1 MLPIAVCQPQVDWLI
16 HRNRE
21 QAPSHILISIICQ
34 ISPTPR
40 SKAYLPP
47 LLSRITNRPMRIHV
61 SFIDRVGI
69 TQEVLALLGGRN
81 LNLDAVEMV
90 PPNVYIDAP
99 TLSAEVLEELRDA
112 LFSVHGVQAVK
123 VVDILPGQRRH
134 LQLDALLAAMTD
146 PVLALDS
153 AGKILLANPALIAL
167 YGREPAGES
176 IAELFNDPTLLDT
189 LLEHG
194 FRLPLREISVN
205 GQTLL
210 LDATPITDA
219 GALLTL
225 YQPNRIG
232 EQLSALHHD
241 HAEGFDALLGESPAI
256 RTLKARAQRVA
267 ALDAPLLIQ
276 GETGTGKE
284 LVARAC
290 HATSARHSAP
300 FLALNCA
307 ALPENLAESE
317 LFGYAPGAFTG
328 AQRGGKPG
336 LMELANQGTVFLD
349 EIGEMSPYLQAKLLR
364 FLNDGSFRRVGGDRE
379 VKVNVRILSATHRNL
394 EKMVSEGTFREDLF
408 YRLNVLNVEVP
419 PLRERGQDILLL
431 ARYFMQQACA
441 QIQRPVCRL
450 APGTYPALL
459 DNRWPGNVRQ
469 LQNVIFRAA
478 AICESS
484 LVDIGDLDI
493 AGTSVA
499 RQNDGEIDSL
509 EQAVEDFE
517 RDLLEK
523 LYTSYPSTR
532 QLASRLQTSH
542 TAIAHRLRKYGIPN
556 KP

>member
-1 MLPIAVCQPQVDWLI
+1 
-16 HRNRE
+16 
-21 QAPSHILISIICQ
+21 
-34 ISPTPR
+34 
-40 SKAYLPP
+40 
-47 LLSRITNRPMRIHV
+47 MRIHV

-99 TLSAEVLEELRDA
+99 TLSPEVLEELRDA
-112 LFSVHGVQAVK
+112 LFSVRGVQAVT

-153 AGKILLANPALIAL
+153 AGKVLLANPALIAL
-167 YGREPAGES
+167 YGREPDGES
-176 IAELFNDPTLLDT
+176 IAELFADPA
-189 LLEHG
+189 LLEALLENG
-194 FRLPLREISVN
+194 FRLPLREVTVN

-232 EQLSALHHD
+232 ERLSALHHD

-290 HATSARHSAP
+290 HAISARHGAP

-336 LMELANQGTVFLD
+336 LMELANQARCFSTRSAKCRPTCRPSCCAFSTTAAFAGWAATVRSRSMCGSSAPP
-349 EIGEMSPYLQAKLLR
+349 IATWKRWSP
-364 FLNDGSFRRVGGDRE
+364 
-379 VKVNVRILSATHRNL
+379 
-394 EKMVSEGTFREDLF
+394 
-408 YRLNVLNVEVP
+408 
-419 PLRERGQDILLL
+419 
-431 ARYFMQQACA
+431 
-441 QIQRPVCRL
+441 
-450 APGTYPALL
+450 
-459 DNRWPGNVRQ
+459 
-469 LQNVIFRAA
+469 RAA
-478 AICESS
+478 FAKTCS
-484 LVDIGDLDI
+484 I
-493 AGTSVA
+493 ASTS
-499 RQNDGEIDSL
+499 
-509 EQAVEDFE
+509 
-517 RDLLEK
+517 
-523 LYTSYPSTR
+523 
-532 QLASRLQTSH
+532 
-542 TAIAHRLRKYGIPN
+542 
-556 KP
+556 

>member
-1 MLPIAVCQPQVDWLI
+1 
-16 HRNRE
+16 
-21 QAPSHILISIICQ
+21 
-34 ISPTPR
+34 
-40 SKAYLPP
+40 
-47 LLSRITNRPMRIHV
+47 MRIHV

-112 LFSVHGVQAVK
+112 LFSVHGVQAVT

-176 IAELFNDPTLLDT
+176 ISELFNDPALLDT

-241 HAEGFDALLGESPAI
+241 HAEGFDALLGESPVI

-267 ALDAPLLIQ
+267 ALA
-276 GETGTGKE
+276 GEDIDHGDR
-284 LVARAC
+284 LYAV
-290 HATSARHSAP
+290 HAEQRITQL
-300 FLALNCA
+300 F
-307 ALPENLAESE
+307 ENLGAEGWCVDIDVGRHHLYRIQIE
-317 LFGYAPGAFTG
+317 IAPTE
-328 AQRGGKPG
+328 Q
-336 LMELANQGTVFLD
+336 
-349 EIGEMSPYLQAKLLR
+349 
-364 FLNDGSFRRVGGDRE
+364 
-379 VKVNVRILSATHRNL
+379 
-394 EKMVSEGTFREDLF
+394 
-408 YRLNVLNVEVP
+408 
-419 PLRERGQDILLL
+419 GQDFLGDADAVDEADVDTHGAIGNSGE
-431 ARYFMQQACA
+431 
-441 QIQRPVCRL
+441 QRRQVCL
-450 APGTYPALL
+450 G
-459 DNRWPGNVRQ
+459 
-469 LQNVIFRAA
+469 
-478 AICESS
+478 
-484 LVDIGDLDI
+484 
-493 AGTSVA
+493 AG
-499 RQNDGEIDSL
+499 R
-509 EQAVEDFE
+509 
-517 RDLLEK
+517 R
-523 LYTSYPSTR
+523 
-532 QLASRLQTSH
+532 
-542 TAIAHRLRKYGIPN
+542 
-556 KP
+556 

>member
-1 MLPIAVCQPQVDWLI
+1 
-16 HRNRE
+16 
-21 QAPSHILISIICQ
+21 
-34 ISPTPR
+34 
-40 SKAYLPP
+40 
-47 LLSRITNRPMRIHV
+47 MRIHV

-69 TQEVLALLGGRN
+69 TQEVLALLGARH
-81 LNLDAVEMV
+81 LNLDAVEMM

-99 TLSAEVLEELRDA
+99 TLSPEVLEELSDA
-112 LFSVHGVQAVK
+112 LLSLRGVRTVT

-146 PVLALDS
+146 PVMALDS
-153 AGKILLANPALIAL
+153 AGKVLLGNPALKAL
-167 YGREPAGES
+167 CGREPAGES
-176 IAELFNDPTLLDT
+176 VAELFADPGLLAA

-194 FRLPLREISVN
+194 FHLPLREVSLD

-225 YQPNRIG
+225 YPPNRMG
-232 EQLSALHHD
+232 ERLAALHHD

-256 RTLKARAQRVA
+256 RSLKARAQRVA
-267 ALDAPLLIQ
+267 ALDAPLLIR

-290 HATSARHSAP
+290 HAISKRHSAP

-379 VKVNVRILSATHRNL
+379 VKVNVRILSATHRHL
-394 EKMVSEGTFREDLF
+394 EKMVSEGSFREDLF
-408 YRLNVLNVEVP
+408 YRLNVLNLDVP

-441 QIQRPVCRL
+441 QIQRPICRL

-459 DNRWPGNVRQ
+459 GNPWPGNVRQ

-478 AICESS
+478 AISDGN

-499 RQNDGEIDSL
+499 RQNDGEVHSL
-509 EQAVEDFE
+509 EQAVDDFE
-517 RDLLEK
+517 QALLSK
-523 LYTSYPSTR
+523 LYLSYPSTR
-532 QLASRLQTSH
+532 QLAARLQTSH
-542 TAIAHRLRKYGIPN
+542 TAIANRLRKYGIPRDN
-556 KP
+556 A

>member
-1 MLPIAVCQPQVDWLI
+1 
-16 HRNRE
+16 
-21 QAPSHILISIICQ
+21 
-34 ISPTPR
+34 
-40 SKAYLPP
+40 
-47 LLSRITNRPMRIHV
+47 MRIHV

-69 TQEVLALLGGRN
+69 TQEVLALLGARN

-99 TLSAEVLEELRDA
+99 TLNPFVLEELHDA
-112 LFSVHGVQAVK
+112 LLNVRGVQTVR

-134 LQLDALLAAMTD
+134 LQLDALLAAMSD

-153 AGKILLANPALIAL
+153 AGNVLLANPALIAL
-167 YGREPAGES
+167 CGQEPAGRS
-176 IAELFNDPTLLDT
+176 IAELFDAPELLATLI
-189 LLEHG
+189 EQG
-194 FRLPLREISVN
+194 FRLPMREVVLN

-219 GALLTL
+219 GALVTL
-225 YQPNRIG
+225 YPPNRIG
-232 EQLSALHHD
+232 ERLSALHHD

-256 RTLKARAQRVA
+256 RTLKSRALRVA
-267 ALDAPLLIQ
+267 ALDAPLLIH

-290 HATSARHSAP
+290 HAISSRHAAP

-379 VKVNVRILSATHRNL
+379 VRVNVRILSATHRDL
-394 EKMVSEGTFREDLF
+394 EKMVAEGSFREDLF
-408 YRLNVLNVEVP
+408 YRLNVLNLEVP

-431 ARYFMQQACA
+431 ARYFMQQACT
-441 QIQRPVCRL
+441 QIQRPLCRL
-450 APGTYPALL
+450 APDTFPALL
-459 DNRWPGNVRQ
+459 GNRWPGNVRQ

-478 AICESS
+478 AISESS

-493 AGTSVA
+493 AGTAVA
-499 RQNDGEIDSL
+499 GGQDGEVGSL

-523 LYTSYPSTR
+523 LYASHPSTR
-532 QLASRLQTSH
+532 QLAARLQTSH
-542 TAIAHRLRKYGIPN
+542 TAIAHRLRKYGISA
-556 KP
+556 KS

>member
-1 MLPIAVCQPQVDWLI
+1 
-16 HRNRE
+16 
-21 QAPSHILISIICQ
+21 
-34 ISPTPR
+34 
-40 SKAYLPP
+40 
-47 LLSRITNRPMRIHV
+47 MRIHV

-99 TLSAEVLEELRDA
+99 TLSQRVLDELRDA
-112 LFSVHGVQAVK
+112 LFNIKGVQAVT

-153 AGKILLANPALIAL
+153 DGHVLLANPALVAL
-167 YGREPAGES
+167 YGHEPTGES
-176 IAELFNDPTLLDT
+176 IGELFSDPGLLDV
-189 LLEHG
+189 LLSNG
-194 FRLPLREISVN
+194 FRLPLREVTLN
-205 GQTLL
+205 GHPLM

-225 YQPNRIG
+225 YQPSRIG
-232 EQLSALHHD
+232 ERLAALHHD
-241 HAEGFDALLGESPAI
+241 HAEGFDALLGDSPAI

-267 ALDAPLLIQ
+267 VLDAPLLIQ

-290 HATSARHSAP
+290 HAISDRFNAP

-336 LMELANQGTVFLD
+336 LMELANHGTVFLD
-349 EIGEMSPYLQAKLLR
+349 EIAEMSPYLQAKLLR
-364 FLNDGSFRRVGGDRE
+364 FLNDGSFRRVGGERE
-379 VKVNVRILSATHRNL
+379 VKVNVRILSATHRDL
-394 EKMVSEGTFREDLF
+394 DKMVSEGTFREDLF
-408 YRLNVLNVEVP
+408 YRLNVLNIAVP

-431 ARYFMQQACA
+431 ARTFMQQACT

-459 DNRWPGNVRQ
+459 GNPWPGNVRQ

-478 AICESS
+478 AICEST

-499 RQNDGEIDSL
+499 RQSDGEIETL
-509 EQAVEDFE
+509 EGAVEAFE
-517 RDLLEK
+517 KALLTT
-523 LYTSYPSTR
+523 LYVSYPSTR

-542 TAIAHRLRKYGIPN
+542 TAIAHRLRKYGIPG
-556 KP
+556 KS

>member
-1 MLPIAVCQPQVDWLI
+1 
-16 HRNRE
+16 
-21 QAPSHILISIICQ
+21 
-34 ISPTPR
+34 
-40 SKAYLPP
+40 
-47 LLSRITNRPMRIHV
+47 MRIHV

-99 TLSAEVLEELRDA
+99 TLSPQVLEELRDA
-112 LFSVHGVQAVK
+112 LFSVRGVQAVT

-153 AGKILLANPALIAL
+153 DGKVLLANPALIAL
-167 YGREPAGES
+167 YGREPDGES
-176 IAELFNDPTLLDT
+176 VGDLFADPALLDA

-194 FRLPLREISVN
+194 FRLPLREITVN

-232 EQLSALHHD
+232 ERLSALHHD
-241 HAEGFDALLGESPAI
+241 HAEGFDALLGESPVI

-290 HATSARHSAP
+290 HAISARHSSP

-349 EIGEMSPYLQAKLLR
+349 EIGEMSLYLQAKLLR

-379 VKVNVRILSATHRNL
+379 VKVNVRILSATHRDL
-394 EKMVSEGTFREDLF
+394 EKMVSEGLFREDLF

-441 QIQRPVCRL
+441 QIQRPTCRL

-459 DNRWPGNVRQ
+459 GNRWPGNVRQ

-499 RQNDGEIDSL
+499 RQGDHDVDSL
-509 EQAVEDFE
+509 EQAMDEFE
-517 RDLLEK
+517 KTLLEK
-523 LYTSYPSTR
+523 LYASYPSTR
-532 QLASRLQTSH
+532 QLATRLQTSH

-556 KP
+556 KA

>member
-1 MLPIAVCQPQVDWLI
+1 
-16 HRNRE
+16 
-21 QAPSHILISIICQ
+21 
-34 ISPTPR
+34 
-40 SKAYLPP
+40 
-47 LLSRITNRPMRIHV
+47 MRIHV

-69 TQEVLALLGGRN
+69 TQEVLAILGGRN

-99 TLSAEVLEELRDA
+99 TLSHQVLEELKDA
-112 LFSVHGVQAVK
+112 LFRVRGVEAIT

-153 AGKILLANPALIAL
+153 AGHVLLANPALIAL
-167 YGREPAGES
+167 IGREPAGEPV
-176 IAELFNDPTLLDT
+176 AELFADPGLHNA
-189 LLEHG
+189 LLENG
-194 FRLPLREISVN
+194 FRLPLREVTLN
-205 GQTLL
+205 GEAFL

-225 YQPNRIG
+225 YQPSRIG
-232 EQLSALHHD
+232 ERLSALHHD
-241 HAEGFDALLGESPAI
+241 HAEGFDALLGESAAI

-394 EKMVSEGTFREDLF
+394 EKMVAEGTFREDLF
-408 YRLNVLNVEVP
+408 YRLNVLNLEVP
-419 PLRERGQDILLL
+419 PLRDRGQDILLL
-431 ARYFMQQACA
+431 ARYFMEQACA

-450 APGTYPALL
+450 TTNTYPALL
-459 DNRWPGNVRQ
+459 GNRWPGNVRQ

-478 AICESS
+478 AISDS
-484 LVDIGDLDI
+484 NLVDIGDLDI
-493 AGTSVA
+493 AGTAVA
-499 RQNDGEIDSL
+499 GESDGEVGSL
-509 EQAVEDFE
+509 EQAVETFE
-517 RDLLEK
+517 RALLEK
-523 LYTSYPSTR
+523 LYADYPSTR
-532 QLASRLQTSH
+532 QLAARLQTSH
-542 TAIAHRLRKYGIPN
+542 TAIAHRLRKYGIGARS
-556 KP
+556 

>member
-1 MLPIAVCQPQVDWLI
+1 
-16 HRNRE
+16 
-21 QAPSHILISIICQ
+21 
-34 ISPTPR
+34 
-40 SKAYLPP
+40 
-47 LLSRITNRPMRIHV
+47 MRIHV

-99 TLSAEVLEELRDA
+99 TLSPQVLEELRDA
-112 LFSVHGVQAVK
+112 LFNVRGVQAVT

-153 AGKILLANPALIAL
+153 AGKVLLANPALIAL

-176 IAELFNDPTLLDT
+176 VAELFADPALLDS
-189 LLEHG
+189 LLEQG
-194 FRLPLREISVN
+194 FRLPLREITLN

-232 EQLSALHHD
+232 ERLSALHHD

-290 HATSARHSAP
+290 HAISARHGAP

-317 LFGYAPGAFTG
+317 LFGYAPA
-328 AQRGGKPG
+328 R
-336 LMELANQGTVFLD
+336 
-349 EIGEMSPYLQAKLLR
+349 SPEP
-364 FLNDGSFRRVGGDRE
+364 S
-379 VKVNVRILSATHRNL
+379 
-394 EKMVSEGTFREDLF
+394 
-408 YRLNVLNVEVP
+408 
-419 PLRERGQDILLL
+419 
-431 ARYFMQQACA
+431 
-441 QIQRPVCRL
+441 
-450 APGTYPALL
+450 
-459 DNRWPGNVRQ
+459 
-469 LQNVIFRAA
+469 AA
-478 AICESS
+478 A
-484 LVDIGDLDI
+484 
-493 AGTSVA
+493 
-499 RQNDGEIDSL
+499 
-509 EQAVEDFE
+509 
-517 RDLLEK
+517 
-523 LYTSYPSTR
+523 
-532 QLASRLQTSH
+532 SR
-542 TAIAHRLRKYGIPN
+542 G
-556 KP
+556 

>member
-1 MLPIAVCQPQVDWLI
+1 
-16 HRNRE
+16 
-21 QAPSHILISIICQ
+21 
-34 ISPTPR
+34 
-40 SKAYLPP
+40 
-47 LLSRITNRPMRIHV
+47 MRIHV

-99 TLSAEVLEELRDA
+99 TLSPEVLEELRDA
-112 LFSVHGVQAVK
+112 LFNVHGVQAVT

-153 AGKILLANPALIAL
+153 AGKVLLANPALIAL

-176 IAELFNDPTLLDT
+176 VAELFADPA
-189 LLEHG
+189 LLEALLEQG
-194 FRLPLREISVN
+194 FRLPLREITLN

-232 EQLSALHHD
+232 ERLSALHHD

-290 HATSARHSAP
+290 HAISARHNAP

-379 VKVNVRILSATHRNL
+379 IKVNVRILSATHRDL
-394 EKMVSEGTFREDLF
+394 EKMVSEGSFREDLF

-431 ARYFMQQACA
+431 ARYFMQQACT

-450 APGTYPALL
+450 TPGTYPALL
-459 DNRWPGNVRQ
+459 GNRWPGNVRQ

-478 AICESS
+478 AICDSN

-499 RQNDGEIDSL
+499 RQNDVEVESL
-509 EQAVEDFE
+509 EQAVECFE
-517 RDLLEK
+517 KQLLEN
-523 LYTSYPSTR
+523 LYVNYPSTR
-532 QLASRLQTSH
+532 QLANRLQTSH
-542 TAIAHRLRKYGIPN
+542 TAIAHRLRKYGIPG
-556 KP
+556 KA

>member
-1 MLPIAVCQPQVDWLI
+1 
-16 HRNRE
+16 
-21 QAPSHILISIICQ
+21 
-34 ISPTPR
+34 
-40 SKAYLPP
+40 
-47 LLSRITNRPMRIHV
+47 MRIHV
-61 SFIDRVGI
+61 TFIDRVGI
-69 TQEVLALLGGRN
+69 TQEVLAILGGRN

-99 TLSAEVLEELRDA
+99 TLSHQMLEELKDA
-112 LFSVHGVQAVK
+112 LFRVRGVEAIT

-153 AGKILLANPALIAL
+153 AGHVLLANPALISL
-167 YGREPAGES
+167 IGREPAGES
-176 IAELFNDPTLLDT
+176 IGELFSDPGLQTA

-194 FRLPLREISVN
+194 FRLPLREITLN
-205 GQTLL
+205 GEALL
-210 LDATPITDA
+210 LDATPITEA
-219 GALLTL
+219 GALITL
-225 YQPNRIG
+225 YLPSRIG
-232 EQLSALHHD
+232 ERLSALHHD
-241 HAEGFDALLGESPAI
+241 HAEGFDALLGDSPAI

-267 ALDAPLLIQ
+267 MLDAPLLIH

-290 HATSARHSAP
+290 HATSARHGEP

-379 VKVNVRILSATHRNL
+379 VKVDVRIVSATHRNL

-408 YRLNVLNVEVP
+408 YRLNVLNLEVP

-431 ARYFMQQACA
+431 ARYFMEQACT
-441 QIQRPVCRL
+441 QIQRPICRL
-450 APGTYPALL
+450 SADTHPALL
-459 DNRWPGNVRQ
+459 GNRWPGNVRQ

-478 AICESS
+478 AISDS
-484 LVDIGDLDI
+484 NLVDIGDVDI
-493 AGTSVA
+493 AGTAVA
-499 RQNDGEIDSL
+499 REQVGEIGSL
-509 EQAVEDFE
+509 EQAVEAFE
-517 RDLLEK
+517 KDLLEK
-523 LYTSYPSTR
+523 LYSQHPSTR
-532 QLASRLQTSH
+532 QLATRLRTSH

-556 KP
+556 A